1 MLWQESADGIR
12 SGLSLIL
19 GIETSCDDTSVAL
32 VDMTGAILFHQIHS
46 QESLHGTYGG
56 VVPEVASRA
65 HVEVLPSLVR
75 SAFLDTGLSPSQL
88 QGIAVTRG
96 PGLLG
101 SLLTGISFAK
111 GIGSAFRLPLIGVD
125 HVQAHLRACVD
136 SMESLR
142 GKAIGLVI
150 SGGHTHLFRI
160 ENWPTMELV
169 SQTVDDAA
177 GEAFDKGAKLLGLP
191 YPGGPSIQ
199 KEAEK
204 NTLPLLPLTKKRIRT
219 ENPLDFSFSGLKTAF
234 SLLVRKTE
242 LNERTRPLLA
252 ASLQH
257 AIVEHVLDRIEQT
270 VIQESPSHLLVGGGV
285 SANSLL
291 RKKLQ
296 VFSEQQGMTLHL
308 SPLSLAR
315 DNALMIARHG
325 RELFLSGMYTPYP
338 YTSFSPYTREASDVR
353 VKKTVL
359 QP

>member
-1 MLWQESADGIR
+1 M
-12 SGLSLIL
+12 IL

-46 QESLHGTYGG
+46 QENLHGTYGG

-65 HVEVLPSLVR
+65 HVDVLPAMVR
-75 SAFLDTGLSPSQL
+75 LAFRETSSSPSAL

-111 GIGSAFRLPLIGVD
+111 GMAVPLRLPLIGVD

-136 SMESLR
+136 SMETLR
-142 GKAIGLVI
+142 GKTIGLVI
-150 SGGHTHLFRI
+150 SGGHTHLFRT
-160 ENWPTMELV
+160 ERWPDMELL

-177 GEAFDKGAKLLGLP
+177 GEAFDKGAKILGLS

-234 SLLVRKTE
+234 SLLVRKIGVD
-242 LNERTRPLLA
+242 ERTRSLLA
-252 ASLQH
+252 ASLQQ
-257 AIVEHVLDRIEQT
+257 AIVSHVMDRMEQ
-270 VIQESPSHLLVGGGV
+270 VVSQEFPTHLLVGGGV
-285 SANSLL
+285 SANALL
-291 RKKLQ
+291 RRSLDAFAKSRG
-296 VFSEQQGMTLHL
+296 VSLHL

-325 RELFLSGMYTPYP
+325 RELFLSGHYTSYP
-338 YTSFSPYTREASDVR
+338 YESFSPYPRETTDVR
-353 VKKTVL
+353 VKKNVSHS
-359 QP
+359 